1 MTVQSQP
8 AHSVESTVV
17 PVILAVSLGHLL
29 NDLMQ
34 SLIPASYPLLKSNL
48 GLNFTQIGLIT
59 FAFQGTASILQP
71 LVGLYTDKRPMPY
84 ALAAGTGRG
93 ISANIKPRRK
103 VAALFKA
110 PQPVE

>member
-59 FAFQGTASILQP
+59 FVFQGTASILQP
-71 LVGLYTDKRPMPY
+71 LVGLYTDKRPMPMRWPP
-84 ALAAGTGRG
+84 AW
-93 ISANIKPRRK
+93 PRPGSGLCCWPMLPPWRWC
-103 VAALFKA
+103 FCRSH
-110 PQPVE
+110 